1 MRDSFIMY
9 TENAEQIS
17 MLTDEQA
24 GTLFKAIMLYQ
35 LGEDLPEMDGMV
47 SIVFSVIRQKL
58 DRDSAKYEEVCEKR
72 KEAGRKTKKANADSE
87 GAKKANASTKEAKEA
102 NAFSEQAKQANAF
115 SEKQKKQM
123 HPDNDNDPDNDPDN
137 DNDNEPE
144 KDIKPLTRT
153 SAQGVT
159 ASQMVLDAH
168 FAPETEKAVLDW
180 IKYKTEKRQ
189 GYKETGLKSLLT
201 VLQRQIDLHGNAA
214 VIQCIEDS
222 MAAGYQ
228 GITWGLIKEKPKE
241 EKSRYDEIREWF
253 TEDAG

>member
-1 MRDSFIMY
+1 MRDSFILY
-9 TENAEQIS
+9 TENAEQIN
-17 MLTDEQA
+17 MLTNEQA
-24 GTLFKAIMLYQ
+24 GTLFKAVMNYQ

-58 DRDSAKYEEVCEKR
+58 DRDSAKYDEVCEKR
-72 KEAGRKTKKANADSE
+72 KEAGRKSKKANAVSE
-87 GAKKANASTKEAKEA
+87 EAKKANAVSEVAKEA
-102 NAFSEQAKQANAF
+102 NAFSEKQN
-115 SEKQKKQM
+115 EQM
-123 HPDNDNDPDNDPDN
+123 RPDNDNDPDNEP

-159 ASQMVLDAH
+159 ASQMVIDAH
-168 FAPETEKAVLDW
+168 FAPDTEKAVLDW
-180 IKYKTEKRQ
+180 LKYKTEKRQ
-189 GYKETGLKSLLT
+189 GYKKTGLKSLLT
-201 VLQRQIDLHGNAA
+201 VLQRKIELHGDAV

-241 EKSRYDEIREWF
+241 KKSRYDEIREWF